1 MTYLQPA
8 SSCFPKF
15 CSDHGNSRAIW
26 LPFICPFSCAL
37 RNILLLTSIS
47 DCGQLLQYFADRNVW
62 EEART
67 SDSYCHLT
75 TTSHGC
81 AYTDELSLRQPQS
94 VKEQQAPLINWES
107 DAIELEA
114 GESLPPHSSS
124 NEAMPLLHTDH
135 GTSSFYSYTD
145 QAHCGLF
152 PSFIKDQK
160 MSQYYPP
167 ENTNSLKQPGLLF
180 LEENNVLPENG
191 QLHQQFEEQQR
202 HLFEQMQ
209 IRDRELYMRQLMHE
223 NIYSS
228 SIYGRQE
235 LQTAAANVQGWAADS
250 AHPAAPIQS
259 PLGSSRLLNHD
270 WLPGS
275 RGQCLEYNANT
286 EERLFSNFPN
296 ELQSLPP
303 YTSMNPE
310 QYSPAKNFISS
321 GGIGSLHQLNYLN
334 ASETPPAAMKVD
346 NNPFMW
352 MNMPNPNPGPCDAN
366 GKPSL
371 R

>member
-1 MTYLQPA
+1 MTCLQPA
-8 SSCFPKF
+8 SSCFPIF
-15 CSDHGNSRAIW
+15 CSDHGKSRAIW

-37 RNILLLTSIS
+37 RNILLLTSIAN
-47 DCGQLLQYFADRNVW
+47 CGQLLQYFAARNVW
-62 EEART
+62 EEVRT
-67 SDSYCHLT
+67 SDSYCHLP

-81 AYTDELSLRQPQS
+81 EYTDELSLRQPQS
-94 VKEQQAPLINWES
+94 VKEQQAPLINLES

-114 GESLPPHSSS
+114 GESLPTHASS

-145 QAHCGLF
+145 QAHCGLL
-152 PSFIKDQK
+152 PPFIKDQK
-160 MSQYYPP
+160 MSQYYPQ
-167 ENTNSLKQPGLLF
+167 ENTNGLKQPGLLF
-180 LEENNVLPENG
+180 LEENNILPENG

-209 IRDRELYMRQLMHE
+209 IRDRELYMRQLMHG

-228 SIYGRQE
+228 GIYGRQE

-250 AHPAAPIQS
+250 AHAAAPIQS

-286 EERLFSNFPN
+286 VERLFSIFPN
-296 ELQSLPP
+296 ELHSLPP
-303 YTSMNPE
+303 CTSMNPE

-352 MNMPNPNPGPCDAN
+352 MNTPNPNPGPRDAN